1 MATLSFIVEVFVL
14 CPFFF
19 FGILYVFFKKF
30 SKKQTNLFGKVADIT
45 TVILFFS
52 IPALAN
58 FFGSYNIGFLVI
70 IVAIVI
76 AIVFTIIEWKTTKE
90 IEIMPLLR
98 KIWRF
103 LFLVL
108 TFIYI
113 AILIGAIIQ
122 KIVNLINTI

>member
-1 MATLSFIVEVFVL
+1 MTTLSFIVEIFVL

-30 SKKQTNLFGKVADIT
+30 SKKQTKLFGKAADIT

-52 IPALAN
+52 IPALVH
-58 FFGSYNIGFLVI
+58 FIWSFNIGFLVLI
-70 IVAIVI
+70 IAIVI

-90 IEIMPLLR
+90 IEIIPLLR

-113 AILIGAIIQ
+113 ATLIGAIIQ
-122 KIVNLINTI
+122 KIVDFINTI